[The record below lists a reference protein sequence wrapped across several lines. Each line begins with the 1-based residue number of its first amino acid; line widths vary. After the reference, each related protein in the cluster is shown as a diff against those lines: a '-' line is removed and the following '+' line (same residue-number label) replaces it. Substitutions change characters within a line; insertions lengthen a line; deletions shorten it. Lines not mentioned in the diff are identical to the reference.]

1 MNLPVVAAV
10 LGVLVAV
17 NLISNRWR
25 QRWYLQTCLG
35 GTAVLLLLARLSGT
49 SWSALGLGAGSYL
62 TGLVWGAAGVL
73 TVLGAYVI
81 ARFVAAARPFFD
93 HDAVDGQSAH
103 DVLRHGLVVIPFGT
117 VLFEEVAFRG
127 VLLGVVD
134 ADSGAVWAV
143 LVSSVA
149 FGLWHILPSLG
160 IHTTNA
166 GVGAVLGAGRRAQ
179 VATVTL
185 SILGT
190 AVAGGVFCLLR
201 LGSGSLITPMA
212 LHWSVNGFG
221 LFFAWLAL
229 RRRAA
234 SGR

>member
-1 MNLPVVAAV
+1 MNLLVVAAV

-17 NLISNRWR
+17 NLVINRWR

-35 GTAVLLLLARLSGT
+35 GTAVLLLLAWLSGA
-49 SWSALGLGAGSYL
+49 SWSALGLAASSFL
-62 TGLVWGAAGVL
+62 IGLVWGAACVL
-73 TVLGAYVI
+73 TVFGAYVI
-81 ARFVAAARPFFD
+81 ALFVPAARPFFR
-93 HDAVDGQSAH
+93 HAAVEGQSAH
-103 DVLRHGLVVIPFGT
+103 DVLRRGLVVIPFGT
-117 VLFEEVAFRG
+117 VLLEEVAFRG
-127 VLLGVVD
+127 VLLGVPHVD
-134 ADSGAVWAV
+134 CGAVWAV